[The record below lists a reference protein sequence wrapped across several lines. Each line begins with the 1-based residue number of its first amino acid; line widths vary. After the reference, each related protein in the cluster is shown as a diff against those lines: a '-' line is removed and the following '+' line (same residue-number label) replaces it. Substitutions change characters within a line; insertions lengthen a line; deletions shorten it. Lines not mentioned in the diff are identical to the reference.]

1 MSYHK
6 AERCGIRLIFFP
18 KVLFGFLDGW
28 AVLFKTNSMKI
39 QAVGNQLTRRNSE
52 PYGTAGAT
60 VRLRGLCLQDPI
72 WQRLAP
78 GPRLLP
84 HGPGVLE
91 QAKAWGANAVRI
103 PFHPVTIRHAGQGDW
118 ILGLEHVVSELNWIL
133 IAADALDLD
142 VIVDFH
148 SIGMPAE
155 GGSNSFFDFDE
166 APFTNLYK
174 TDQDEIE
181 SFWEM
186 VSLRF
191 GSHPRLIAF
200 EIFNEATKET
210 AFGSLADWT
219 AHSIWSENLIRQII
233 RPNSPHTLVIVSG
246 LHFGYDLEFV
256 ADRPIGDSNVA
267 YASHPYPHHSQAKTW
282 DRALGKTADLFPVL
296 LTELGF
302 ANTGFFGRDHHRG
315 FRDWELEIRTYAD
328 RRNLSFFAW
337 NFSHSWEPA
346 LLENKPDFIPNEAG
360 HFFKDWLR
368 AESAK

>member
-1 MSYHK
+1 MW
-6 AERCGIRLIFFP
+6 LIFFL
-18 KVLFGFLDGW
+18 KVREGFLDGW
-28 AVLFKTNSMKI
+28 AVLFKTNLMKV
-39 QAVGNQLTRRNSE
+39 QAVGNKLTLRES
-52 PYGTAGAT
+52 GTS
-60 VRLRGLCLQDPI
+60 VRLKGLCLQDPL
-72 WQRLAP
+72 WQRLSP

-84 HGPGVLE
+84 HGPAALE

-118 ILGLEHVVSELNWIL
+118 ILGLENVVSELKWIL
-133 IAADALDLD
+133 VAAEALDLD

-155 GGSNSFFDFDE
+155 GSVSNSYFDFDE
-166 APFTNLYK
+166 APYADLYK

-186 VSLRF
+186 ITLRF
-191 GSHPRLIAF
+191 GSHPRLVAF
-200 EIFNEATKET
+200 EIFNEASRDT
-210 AFGSLADWT
+210 AFGSAADW
-219 AHSIWSENLIRQII
+219 ALHSAWSENLIRQII
-233 RPNSPHTLVIVSG
+233 RPNSPNTLVIVSG

-256 ADRPIGDSNVA
+256 SERPVGDLNVA

-282 DRALGKTADLFPVL
+282 DRAFGKTADVFPVL

-302 ANTGFFGRDHHRG
+302 SNSGFFGRDHHRG

-337 NFSHSWEPA
+337 NFSHSWEPT
-346 LLENKPDFIPNEAG
+346 LLENKTDFVPNEAG
-360 HFFKDWLR
+360 LFFKDWLK
-368 AESAK
+368 AETS

>member
-1 MSYHK
+1 M
-6 AERCGIRLIFFP
+6 RLIFFL
-18 KVLFGFLDGW
+18 KARDGLLDGW
-28 AVLFKTNSMKI
+28 AVLFKTKPMKV
-39 QAVGNQLTRRNSE
+39 QAVGNRLIIRNSE
-52 PYGTAGAT
+52 ISGTPGTA

-84 HGPGVLE
+84 HGPTTLE
-91 QAKAWGANAVRI
+91 KAKAWGANTVRI
-103 PFHPVTIRHAGQGDW
+103 PFHPVTIRLAGQGDW
-118 ILGLEHVVSELNWIL
+118 ILGLEKVVSELNWIL
-133 IAADALDLD
+133 IVAEALDLY

-148 SIGMPAE
+148 SIGMPSE
-155 GGSNSFFDFDE
+155 GASESSYFDFDE

-181 SFWEM
+181 SFWEV

-200 EIFNEATKET
+200 EIFNEATKGT
-210 AFGSLADWT
+210 AFGSLADWS
-219 AHSIWSENLIRQII
+219 AHSLWSECLIRQII
-233 RPNSPHTLVIVSG
+233 RPNAPDTLVIVSG

-256 ADRPIGDSNVA
+256 SERPVGDSNVA

-282 DRALGKTADLFPVL
+282 DRAIGKTADLYPVL

-302 ANTGFFGRDHHRG
+302 SNTGFFGRDHHRG

-337 NFSHSWEPA
+337 NFSHSWEPT
-346 LLENKPDFIPNEAG
+346 LLENKTDFAPNEAG
-360 HFFKDWLR
+360 QFFKDWLN